1 MLFNWISFNHKYYY
15 LEKKNTGFI
24 ISHFT
29 TLAPTLRSKSEFM
42 RTLGRD
48 RVGGDLLK
56 AFWGHL
62 AVFLSFMSRYKGLKK
77 KKKVI
82 LGAFLLFLFSLQKF
96 VNTKSFWKLIFV
108 ICQTHRILHLQRL
121 GDKNRSVSC

>member
-15 LEKKNTGFI
+15 LEKKKYWFYNITFYYSSSYPEKQIWIHEDSGEGQGGWGSAESI
-24 ISHFT
+24 LG
-29 TLAPTLRSKSEFM
+29 TLSC
-42 RTLGRD
+42 
-48 RVGGDLLK
+48 
-56 AFWGHL
+56 
-62 AVFLSFMSRYKGLKK
+62 LSQFHVQIQRFKK